1 MNNSILIIAH
11 APLANALRQCALH
24 VFPDCGDGVAALDVQ
39 PNVSPEETFQ
49 AARISLE
56 QARSRH
62 VLVLTDVSRLKA
74 QQAELEAL
82 ARERALMFN
91 LMGFGALALTFSLLR
106 LVGLPQSL
114 DLGLEL
120 SSLCDVVGYHVL
132 IGRALLGVL
141 LLEFSDLF
149 FLIEQALRC
158 VGQPLLADRQL
169 LGELGLLVQQL
180 LHGLF

>member
-62 VLVLTDVSRLKA
+62 VLVLTDVFGATPCNVAQRLVDGVRSRLVA
-74 QQAELEAL
+74 GVNLPML
-82 ARERALMFN
+82 LRTITYRERNMETLVKKAVA
-91 LMGFGALALTFSLLR
+91 GACE
-106 LVGLPQSL
+106 G
-114 DLGLEL
+114 
-120 SSLCDVVGYHVL
+120 VVHM
-132 IGRALLGVL
+132 R
-141 LLEFSDLF
+141 
-149 FLIEQALRC
+149 
-158 VGQPLLADRQL
+158 
-169 LGELGLLVQQL
+169 
-180 LHGLF
+180 